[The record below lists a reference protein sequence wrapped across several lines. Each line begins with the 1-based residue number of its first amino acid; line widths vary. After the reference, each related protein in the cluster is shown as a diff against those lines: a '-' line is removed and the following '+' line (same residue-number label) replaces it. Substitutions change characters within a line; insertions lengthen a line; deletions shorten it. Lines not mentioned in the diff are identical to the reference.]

1 MDIFSHIFVVKT
13 VMFALKDNIKRKRC
27 WGWPIKKRFSGE
39 SHRAISLSLSLS
51 LPIPSSFFDQ
61 EFTDILPK
69 RLPPSLP
76 KAVNEKQIKMDPPF
90 G

>member
-39 SHRAISLSLSLS
+39 SHRAISLSL
-51 LPIPSSFFDQ
+51 PIPSSFFDQ